1 MKATNVNNMVNQE
14 LSNLLEE
21 PGIAYEV
28 ETSPMDLVRL
38 SRKGIK
44 KSALGNISSALNITM
59 KELAKLLPV
68 TERTLQRRA
77 ANSLLNSTTSQQA
90 ILLGQL
96 ITRGTEIFGNREV
109 FQQWVRQSN
118 KALGNYTPLDIMDTA
133 IGIQLVIDILGRLEH
148 GVYS

>member
-44 KSALGNISSALNITM
+44 KSALGNLSSALNITM

-118 KALGNYTPLDIMDTA
+118 KALGNYAPLDIMDTA
-133 IGIQLVIDILGRLEH
+133 IGIQLVMDVLGRLEH

>member
-1 MKATNVNNMVNQE
+1 MVNQE

-77 ANSLLNSTTSQQA
+77 TNSLLNSTTSQQA